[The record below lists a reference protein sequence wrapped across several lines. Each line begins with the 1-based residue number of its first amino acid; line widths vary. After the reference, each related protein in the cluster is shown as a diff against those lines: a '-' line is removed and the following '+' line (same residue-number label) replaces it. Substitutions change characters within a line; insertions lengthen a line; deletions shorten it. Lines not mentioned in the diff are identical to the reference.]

1 VTEQAIGIDVG
12 GTGIKGALVNTHT
25 GELLS
30 DRIKYAT
37 PSGGEP
43 EDVFSVIGQIVD
55 DLGAEAAGLPIGVCV
70 PAVVKNGVTTTA
82 ANISDAWLGLDA
94 ESRLEDFLGRGI
106 VFVND
111 ADAAGVAEAH
121 YGEAV
126 GQSGLTIL
134 TTLGTG
140 IGSAMLHDGVL
151 IPNSELGH
159 LEFEGVVAESF
170 LSAKA
175 RERAGTEWDVWAAG
189 LERFYRHLIRIFS
202 PDLFLVGGGVS
213 KTPELFMPHID
224 LPVPIRIA
232 GLQNNAGILGVAHL
246 AQSTREVRQ

>member
-1 VTEQAIGIDVG
+1 MTEKAIGIDVG
-12 GTGIKGALVNTHT
+12 GTGTKGALVNTHT

-37 PSGGEP
+37 PPGGEP
-43 EDVFSVIGQIVD
+43 DDVFSVIGQIVS

-94 ESRLEDFLGRGI
+94 ESHLQVFLGRGI

-111 ADAAGVAEAH
+111 AAGVAEAH
-121 YGEAV
+121 YGGAV
-126 GQSGLTIL
+126 GQPGLTIL

-140 IGSAMLHDGVL
+140 IGSAMLHDGFL

-159 LEFEGVVAESF
+159 MEFEGVVAESF

-175 RERAGTEWDVWAAG
+175 RERAGTEWEEWARG
-189 LERFYRHLIRIFS
+189 LERFYRHLIRVFS
-202 PDLFLVGGGVS
+202 PNLFLVGGGVS
-213 KTPELFMPHID
+213 KTPELFMPYID
-224 LPVPIRIA
+224 LPVPIRTA
-232 GLQNNAGILGVAHL
+232 GLQNNAGIVGVAHL
-246 AQSTREVRQ
+246 AHSTRAVRQ

>member
-1 VTEQAIGIDVG
+1 MTEQAIGIDVG

-30 DRIKYAT
+30 DRVKYAT

-43 EDVFSVIGQIVD
+43 EDVFSVIGQIVK
-55 DLGAEAAGLPIGVCV
+55 DLGAHAGELPIGVCV
-70 PAVVKNGVTTTA
+70 PSVVREGVTTSA
-82 ANISDAWLGLDA
+82 ANISDSWIGLPA
-94 ESRLEDFLGRGI
+94 EAKLEELLGRGI
-106 VFVND
+106 VFLND
-111 ADAAGVAEAH
+111 ADAAGIAEAH
-121 YGEAV
+121 YGEARH
-126 GQSGLTIL
+126 QKGLTIL

-140 IGSAMLHDGVL
+140 IGSAFLYDGAL
-151 IPNSELGH
+151 LPNTELGH
-159 LEFEGVVAESF
+159 LEFEGHEVEKF
-170 LSAKA
+170 LSARA
-175 RERAGTEWDVWAAG
+175 RERTNASWESWAKG

-213 KTPELFMPHID
+213 KAPELFMPYID

-246 AQSTREVRQ
+246 AQTTREVRQ

>member
-1 VTEQAIGIDVG
+1 MR
-12 GTGIKGALVNTHT
+12 LSL
-25 GELLS
+25 GEIENLLS
-30 DRIKYAT
+30 SSPLFTKPQQVQAYAK
-37 PSGGEP
+37 S
-43 EDVFSVIGQIVD
+43 
-55 DLGAEAAGLPIGVCV
+55 
-70 PAVVKNGVTTTA
+70 
-82 ANISDAWLGLDA
+82 
-94 ESRLEDFLGRGI
+94 SRQLL
-106 VFVND
+106 ND

-126 GQSGLTIL
+126 GQPGLTIL

-140 IGSAMLHDGVL
+140 IGSAMLQDGVL

-159 LEFEGVVAESF
+159 MEFEGVVAESF

-175 RERAGTEWDVWAAG
+175 RERAGTDWEEWASG

-213 KTPELFMPHID
+213 KTPELFMPYID

-246 AQSTREVRQ
+246 ADHDHVRILADDGAKGMREIQADRRLRLDLVDALELVFHWVF